1 LENHKVLQMMKEMIP
16 DRVPITSQSEFEHG
30 VLAGYQL
37 MYDNIYQRLHAQDV
51 NKDTKDK

>member
-1 LENHKVLQMMKEMIP
+1 MENHKVLQMMKEMIP